1 MFFLKGLSLE
11 LTLHPSYF
19 GPQMHQYL
27 REKLLQEVEGTVT
40 GQYGYIVCVMD
51 GMKIDVGAGLV
62 PSGQGSATFNVKY
75 QAIVFRPF
83 KGEVVDAVV
92 TNVNKMGVFC
102 DVGPMSVFVSA
113 HLIPTNMTFNPTA
126 NPPAFV
132 SEDQSIEK
140 GSNIRLKI
148 VGVRA
153 DVGKIFA
160 IGSIKEDF
168 LGLL

>member
-1 MFFLKGLSLE
+1 MFFLKDLSLE

-19 GPQMHQYL
+19 GPHMHQYL
-27 REKLLQEVEGTVT
+27 RTKLLQEVEGTCT

-51 GMKIDVGAGLV
+51 GMEIDVGQGLV
-62 PSGQGSATFNVKY
+62 PSGVGSAVFNVKY
-75 QAIVFRPF
+75 RAIVFRPF
-83 KGEVVDAVV
+83 KGEVVDGLVK
-92 TNVNKMGVFC
+92 NVNKMGVFC
-102 DVGPMSVFVSA
+102 EVGPISVFVSG
-113 HLIPTNMTFNPTA
+113 HLIPSNMSYDPTA

-132 SEDQSIEK
+132 SKNHSIER
-140 GSNIRLKI
+140 GSRIRIKI

-160 IGSIKEDF
+160 IGSIKEDH

>member
-1 MFFLKGLSLE
+1 MFFLKELSLE
-11 LTLHPSYF
+11 LTLHPSFF

-27 REKLLQEVEGTVT
+27 LEKLVQEVEGTVS
-40 GQYGYIVCVMD
+40 GDYGYIVTV
-51 GMKIDVGAGLV
+51 IDSMPINVGSGVV
-62 PSGQGSATFNVKY
+62 PSGQGSAVFNVKY
-75 QAIVFRPF
+75 NAVVFKPF
-83 KGEVVDAVV
+83 KGEVVDALV

-102 DVGPMSVFVSA
+102 DVGPLSVFVSA
-113 HLIPTNMTFNPTA
+113 HLIPQNMSFNPTA

-140 GSNIRLKI
+140 GSRIRVKI